1 MGENL
6 YEVDHFYTGDFAQ
19 FLTGGY
25 IQYTFFYSTV
35 NIKITTV

>member
-25 IQYTFFYSTV
+25 RAMQG
-35 NIKITTV
+35 

>member
-25 IQYTFFYSTV
+25 KEGTCAT
-35 NIKITTV
+35 